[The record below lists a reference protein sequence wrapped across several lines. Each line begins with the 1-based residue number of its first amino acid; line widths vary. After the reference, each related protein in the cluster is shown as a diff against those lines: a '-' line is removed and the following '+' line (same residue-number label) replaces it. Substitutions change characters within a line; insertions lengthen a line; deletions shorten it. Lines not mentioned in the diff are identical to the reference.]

1 MIAIALDD
9 RGAFES
15 WFTNILNRAR
25 RPVGILA
32 VAGRT
37 AANELRKH
45 FLLKDRLQPNQI
57 APDRRQ
63 HFWQQVAHA
72 VQAPVVDEWG
82 NRVTILIQHP
92 AIAQKVFGGTITAKR
107 VSSLAIPEADEA
119 YGRAPSVFERETG
132 LKLIFIRA
140 NDHAF
145 LAARVDPE
153 SKFLQIEYLLTPS
166 VHQDPDPTALPD
178 MDVVKA
184 AIILEAEKVAARQ
197 LTEGGQT

>member
-15 WFTNILNRAR
+15 WFTDVLNHAR
-25 RPVGILA
+25 RPVAILA

-45 FLLKDRLQPNQI
+45 FLLKDRLQPNQL

-72 VQAPVVDEWG
+72 VQAPVVDEQG

-107 VSSLAIPEADEA
+107 VSNLAIPVSDEA
-119 YGRAPSVFERETG
+119 YGRAPSVFEHETG
-132 LKLIFIRA
+132 LKLIFIKA

-145 LAARVDPE
+145 LASRIDPD
-153 SKFLQIEYLLTPS
+153 SKFLQIEYILTPS

-178 MDVVKA
+178 MEVVKA
-184 AIILEAEKVAARQ
+184 AVILEAEKVVARQ
-197 LTEGGQT
+197 LTEGGGE